1 MNFQEATG
9 SLDPTQ
15 DTIISLNKDE
25 EVFYFIDFSKL
36 TKVEDLLVVL
46 ASMGFGLSN
55 KHFNFENIKPFLD
68 LDRPVRTH

>member
-1 MNFQEATG
+1 MNFETTTG
-9 SLDPTQ
+9 SLDPQKKTF
-15 DTIISLNKDE
+15 TTLNKDE

-36 TKVEDLLVVL
+36 KNVEDLVTVL

-55 KHFNFENIKPFLD
+55 KHFQFENIKQFLD

>member
-25 EVFYFIDFSKL
+25 EIFYFIDFSKL
-36 TKVEDLLVVL
+36 KGVEDLVTIM
-46 ASMGFGLSN
+46 AAMGFGLSN
-55 KHFNFENIKPFLD
+55 KHFNFENIKHLLD

>member
-1 MNFQEATG
+1 MNLQETTG
-9 SLDPTQ
+9 SLDIET
-15 DTIISLNKDE
+15 SVNKTTNE

-36 TKVEDLLVVL
+36 KNVEDLITVL

-55 KHFNFENIKPFLD
+55 KHFNFEKIKQFLD

>member
-1 MNFQEATG
+1 MNLQETTG
-9 SLDPTQ
+9 SLDPQKETF
-15 DTIISLNKDE
+15 TTLNKDE

-36 TKVEDLLVVL
+36 KNVEDLVTVL

-55 KHFNFENIKPFLD
+55 KHFQFENIKQFLD

>member
-1 MNFQEATG
+1 MNFETTTG
-9 SLDPTQ
+9 SLDPQKETF
-15 DTIISLNKDE
+15 TTLNKDE

-36 TKVEDLLVVL
+36 KNVEDLVTVL

-55 KHFNFENIKPFLD
+55 KHFQFENIKQFLD

>member
-1 MNFQEATG
+1 MNLQETTG
-9 SLDPTQ
+9 SLDPQKETF
-15 DTIISLNKDE
+15 TTLNKDE

-36 TKVEDLLVVL
+36 KNVEDLVTVL

-55 KHFNFENIKPFLD
+55 KHFQFEQIKQFLD

>member
-1 MNFQEATG
+1 MNFETTTG
-9 SLDPTQ
+9 SLDPQKETF
-15 DTIISLNKDE
+15 TTLNKDE

-36 TKVEDLLVVL
+36 KNVEDLVTVL

-55 KHFNFENIKPFLD
+55 KHFQFDNIKQFLD